1 MFKFNH
7 IELRML
13 EEMHEERE
21 ERRRM
26 RESFSREELLEKFP
40 REEWD
45 DACVPDESWEERW
58 ERRQKEKK
66 EAPKGLLVCLIS
78 MSNSQEA
85 VEGEIDKSGP
95 SDNYELYAVNFASKG
110 TMGLF
115 SGFIPAMV
123 LFKSRRLRLAA
134 TAVGAGIGLGYA
146 WCQND
151 LYSTH
156 PDSVVLPGTF
166 EEYVN
171 RISNLIN
178 SKLPEQLKVK

>member
-1 MFKFNH
+1 MFKFN
-7 IELRML
+7 ELRML

-45 DACVPDESWEERW
+45 DAYVPDESWEERW

-66 EAPKGLLVCLIS
+66 EAPKGLL
-78 MSNSQEA
+78 
-85 VEGEIDKSGP
+85 
-95 SDNYELYAVNFASKG
+95 NFASKG

>member
-45 DACVPDESWEERW
+45 DAYVPDESWEERW

-66 EAPKGLLVCLIS
+66 EAPKGLL
-78 MSNSQEA
+78 EA
-85 VEGEIDKSGP
+85 VEGKIDKFGTL
-95 SDNYELYAVNFASKG
+95 DNYELYAVNFASKG

-156 PDSVVLPGTF
+156 PESVVLPGTF